1 MGYIRFPESTGILT
15 PAANIDQR
23 LWFARD
29 HLAMARALGWERDGK
44 TVAPF
49 YVDLESP
56 ELVPGV
62 KPGPLDVH
70 LRDDHMQYAITWF
83 ALAGAVVIAFGVW
96 LYGQRR
102 VA

>member
-1 MGYIRFPESTGILT
+1 MT
-15 PAANIDQR
+15 PAASVDQR

-44 TVAPF
+44 TIAPF

-62 KPGPLDVH
+62 KPGPLHVH
-70 LRDDHMQYAITWF
+70 LKDDHMQYAITWF
-83 ALAGAVVIAFGVW
+83 TLAGAVMIAFGIW
-96 LYGQRR
+96 WRGRPGAR
-102 VA
+102 A